1 MCKRYGVTRM
11 KNLERILIKLIVIQF
26 IFLIITQII
35 FHHYDFF
42 PELKE
47 ITQYEG
53 VGNGQYGEVLETLG
67 R

>member
-1 MCKRYGVTRM
+1 M
-11 KNLERILIKLIVIQF
+11 KNLERILIKLIAIQF
-26 IFLIITQII
+26 IFLIISQIF
-35 FHHYDFF
+35 FHHYNFL
-42 PELKE
+42 PELKV

>member
-1 MCKRYGVTRM
+1 MKRF
-11 KNLERILIKLIVIQF
+11 ERILIKLILVQF
-26 IFLIITQII
+26 IFLIMSQIV
-35 FHHYDFF
+35 FHSFNAF

-53 VGNGQYGEVLETLG
+53 VSNSNYTEVLETLG

>member
-1 MCKRYGVTRM
+1 M
-11 KNLERILIKLIVIQF
+11 KNIERILIKLIMIQF
-26 IFLIITQII
+26 VFLVITQII
-35 FHHYDFF
+35 FHHFNVF

-53 VGNGQYGEVLETLG
+53 VNNGQFSEILETLG

>member
-1 MCKRYGVTRM
+1 M
-11 KNLERILIKLIVIQF
+11 KNLERILIKLIIVQF
-26 IFLIITQII
+26 VFLIVTQII
-35 FHHYDFF
+35 FHHLNFF

-53 VGNGQYGEVLETLG
+53 VNNGQYTQLLETLS

>member
-1 MCKRYGVTRM
+1 M
-11 KNLERILIKLIVIQF
+11 KNLERILIKLIIVQF
-26 IFLIITQII
+26 VFLIVTQII
-35 FHHYDFF
+35 FHHLNVF

-53 VGNGQYGEVLETLG
+53 VNNGQFTEVLETLG